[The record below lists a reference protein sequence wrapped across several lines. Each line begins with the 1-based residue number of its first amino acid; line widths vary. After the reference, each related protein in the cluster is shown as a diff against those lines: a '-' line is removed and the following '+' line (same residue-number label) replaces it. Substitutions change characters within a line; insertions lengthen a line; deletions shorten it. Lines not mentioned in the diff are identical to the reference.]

1 MASKQVTHRE
11 KNLSHPYENFSANIV
26 DIKGLIVFL
35 ILMFWPVFRIK
46 SSALFLDEAIY
57 MEFQA

>member
-1 MASKQVTHRE
+1 MF
-11 KNLSHPYENFSANIV
+11 PYENFSANNV
-26 DIKGLIVFL
+26 DIKGQILFL
-35 ILMFWPVFRIK
+35 ILIFWPVIRIK